1 MISVLPT
8 VLTVLALACA
18 AWSLALIA
26 ANKPLLPLT
35 RAKQGLI
42 GLLAVLEVGLLVQAV
57 AGVAQ
62 MLGLDREIDKL
73 SFVGYLVGPPLILP
87 VAVAWSA
94 AERTRWSAGVLAVA
108 CFSVPVMIVRLG
120 QIWAGHA

>member
-8 VLTVLALACA
+8 VLTVLSLACA

-35 RAKQGLI
+35 RAKQGLV

-57 AGVAQ
+57 VGVVQ
-62 MLGLDREIDKL
+62 LLGLDREIDRL

-87 VAVAWSA
+87 VAVVWSA

-108 CFSVPVMIVRLG
+108 CFSVPVMVVRLG

>member
-8 VLTVLALACA
+8 VLTVLSLVCA
-18 AWSLALIA
+18 AWSLVLIA

-57 AGVAQ
+57 VGVAQ
-62 MLGLDREIDKL
+62 MLGLDREIDRL

-87 VAVAWSA
+87 VAVVWSA

-108 CFSVPVMIVRLG
+108 CVSVPVMVVRLG

>member
-87 VAVAWSA
+87 VAVVWSA

>member
-8 VLTVLALACA
+8 VLIVLSLACA
-18 AWSLALIA
+18 AWSVVLIA

-35 RAKQGLI
+35 RAKKGLV
-42 GLLAVLEVGLLVQAV
+42 GLLALLEVALLAQAV
-57 AGVAQ
+57 VGVVQ
-62 MLGLDREIDKL
+62 LLGLDREIDRL

-87 VAVAWSA
+87 VAVVWSA

-108 CFSVPVMIVRLG
+108 CFSVPVMVVRLG